1 MCFIYSLLIYY
12 SMKRTELHFSIE
24 LDDKNIPD
32 KIFWLATDN
41 NPEEKVYET
50 KGIAVSI
57 WDQDQKNTM
66 KLDLWTK
73 EMQVD
78 EMKKFCIEMLVGL
91 GETLKVATG
100 DDFMVNEI
108 SEVAKKL
115 RKHHEVEIGIY

>member
-1 MCFIYSLLIYY
+1 
-12 SMKRTELHFSIE
+12 MKRSELHFSIE
-24 LDDKNIPD
+24 LDDQNIPD

-57 WDQDQKNTM
+57 WDQDNKNTM

-78 EMKKFCIEMLVGL
+78 EMKKFMIETLVGM
-91 GETLKVATG
+91 GETLKTATG
-100 DDFMVNEI
+100 DDFMVSEI
-108 SEVAKKL
+108 ANLAKKL
-115 RKHHEVEIGIY
+115 RAHHEAELGIS

>member
-1 MCFIYSLLIYY
+1 
-12 SMKRTELHFSIE
+12 MKRSELHFSIE

-41 NPEEKVYET
+41 NPEEKINET

-57 WDQDQKNTM
+57 WDHESKNTM

-78 EMKKFCIEMLVGL
+78 EMKKFCIETLVGM
-91 GETLKVATG
+91 GETVRGATG
-100 DDFMVNEI
+100 DEFMANEI
-108 SEVAKKL
+108 AALAKKL
-115 RKHHEVEIGIY
+115 RTHHEKELGIAQ

>member
-1 MCFIYSLLIYY
+1 
-12 SMKRTELHFSIE
+12 MKRSELHFSIE

-41 NPEEKVYET
+41 NPEEKINET

-57 WDQDQKNTM
+57 WDHESKNTM

-78 EMKKFCIEMLVGL
+78 EMKKFCIETLVGM
-91 GETLKVATG
+91 GETVRGATG
-100 DDFMVNEI
+100 DEFMANEI
-108 SEVAKKL
+108 AALAKKL
-115 RKHHEVEIGIY
+115 RKHHETELGIAQ